1 MCMDLLRGFCR
12 LHGNFTKFFH
22 ACFQYFLCFSK
33 IYNACMDATWKTFRY
48 FRLGLPNKCRAKA
61 KGSSLSELSCLRA
74 VLSHFF
80 KIYRRVPF
88 KKNDFSK
95 RKMLGFQAL
104 HFFEK
109 KNQNIFSKKFKI
121 LVFRVSSCDS
131 YFVISRIDID
141 ATIANAMNLRSLV
154 HLAAPKPPFAFFGLN

>member
-1 MCMDLLRGFCR
+1 MDLLRGFCR

-61 KGSSLSELSCLRA
+61 KGSSLSELSVTEQFYHIFLKFTEG
-74 VLSHFF
+74 SHLKKMTLAREKCWVFRRCTF
-80 KIYRRVPF
+80 SRKKI
-88 KKNDFSK
+88 K
-95 RKMLGFQAL
+95 
-104 HFFEK
+104 
-109 KNQNIFSKKFKI
+109 IFSQKKFKI

-141 ATIANAMNLRSLV
+141 ATIANAMNLRSFSASSGAKASV
-154 HLAAPKPPFAFFGLN
+154 CFFWFELT